1 MAVQDGYGKS
11 SGSESLVFAYDLKD
25 TVNSFRGE
33 PTTNLVATIASYY
46 GGNVSTSYANGQ
58 YQTSA
63 IVINGVDNTVPSG
76 NFSQVSGT
84 TTDTNSQTYW
94 TIQGNAVVNESNQ
107 TVSFS
112 VYLKG
117 NGTCHLATYND
128 QCCYQ
133 VGPDITLTST
143 WTRYSITK
151 SLTTFADYHWVA
163 VRGITTS
170 TNVFISSAQWERNSH
185 STPFTPSSRSNT
197 QGLLDLTG
205 NRTLNISNVS
215 FDSNA
220 QMTFDGTSDYVEVPF
235 ETILNDCSFEIL
247 FRATSTK
254 TYQYPIALRNP
265 NQGSSYSFYF
275 DMNDPDGSGFAQTMW
290 SYWNSGGSPYSVIP
304 KTGTYGDWNDSTWR
318 HYVFTRSTTNSPYT
332 FHYMNGNLVPNI
344 NRSGDQTIQF
354 GNGSG
359 YNLYIGS
366 YASNFGYFVGDLPL
380 IKIYNRVLSP
390 TEITNNYLKYK
401 RQYGLT

>member
-1 MAVQDGYGKS
+1 MAVQDGFGKT

-25 TVNSFRGE
+25 TTNSYRGE

-63 IVINGVDNTVPSG
+63 IVINGVDNTIPSG

-117 NGTCHLATYND
+117 SGTCHLATYND

-133 VGPDITLTST
+133 LGPDITLTSD
-143 WTRYSITK
+143 WTRYTITK
-151 SLTTFADYHWVA
+151 SLTTFVDYHWVA

-185 STPFTPSSRSNT
+185 STPFTTTSRSNT
-197 QGLLDLTG
+197 QGLLDLTT
-205 NRTLNISNVS
+205 NSTVNISGVS
-215 FDSNA
+215 FNSSA
-220 QMTFDGTSDYVEVPF
+220 VMTFDGTNDEIVIPYNSSFNTNTFTVESVCKL
-235 ETILNDCSFEIL
+235 TTNDNQHRTVAS
-247 FRATSTK
+247 RNASVYSHSNGWWMGT
-254 TYQYPIALRNP
+254 LRN
-265 NQGSSYSFYF
+265 GL
-275 DMNDPDGSGFAQTMW
+275 G
-290 SYWNSGGSPYSVIP
+290 
-304 KTGTYGDWNDSTWR
+304 
-318 HYVFTRSTTNSPYT
+318 
-332 FHYMNGNLVPNI
+332 NGNNDFRFFLWGDSGYITYNTSNGGNDNLYHHMVLSCDGTTGFFYIDGVLVYSETKPSGNLYSSSSDLLI
-344 NRSGDQTIQF
+344 GKSPSGDYW
-354 GNGSG
+354 SG
-359 YNLYIGS
+359 DIPQVKL
-366 YASNFGYFVGDLPL
+366 
-380 IKIYNRVLSP
+380 YNRALTS

>member
-33 PTTNLVATIASYY
+33 PATNLVATIASYY

-58 YQTSA
+58 YQTNA
-63 IVINGVDNTVPSG
+63 IVINGTDNTVPSR
-76 NFSQVSGT
+76 NYSQFSGT

-94 TIQGNAVVNESNQ
+94 TIQGNSVVNESNQ

-117 NGTCHLATYND
+117 SGTCHLATYND

-133 VGPDITLTST
+133 LGPEITLTNT

-151 SLTTFADYHWVA
+151 TISTFSDYHWVA

-185 STPFTPSSRSNT
+185 STPFTTSSRSNT

-205 NRTLNISNVS
+205 NSSVDLSNVS

-220 QMTFDGTSDYVEVPF
+220 QLTFDGTNDKI
-235 ETILNDCSFEIL
+235 TINCTGLGVN
-247 FRATSTK
+247 TYNST
-254 TYQYPIALRNP
+254 TEFIIQLPYYSGGQRCIM
-265 NQGSSYSFYF
+265 SYR
-275 DMNDPDGSGFAQTMW
+275 G
-290 SYWNSGGSPYSVIP
+290 NSGG
-304 KTGTYGDWNDSTWR
+304 D
-318 HYVFTRSTTNSPYT
+318 
-332 FHYMNGNLVPNI
+332 
-344 NRSGDQTIQF
+344 
-354 GNGSG
+354 
-359 YNLYIGS
+359 LYIGKGGNGIFS
-366 YASNFGYFVGDLPL
+366 YYNSLSTAAYTVGYIADGAIAHVAVVCDAANNL
-380 IKIYNRVLSP
+380 IKHYINGSLAGSASRTGWISSNHTSFTLGYDPGGTNEYMDGKMYKFAHYNRVLTT
-390 TEITNNYLKYK
+390 TEISNNYLKYK

>member
-25 TVNSFRGE
+25 TVNSYRGE
-33 PTTNLVATIASYY
+33 PTTNLVATVASYY

-63 IVINGVDNTVPSG
+63 IVINGVDNTIPSG

-117 NGTCHLATYND
+117 SGTCHLATYND

-133 VGPDITLTST
+133 LGPDITLTSS
-143 WTRYSITK
+143 WVRYTITK
-151 SLTTFADYHWVA
+151 SLTTFVDYHWVA

-185 STPFTPSSRSNT
+185 STPFTTTSRSNT

-205 NRTLNISNVS
+205 NNIIDLSNVS
-215 FDSNA
+215 FNSDAKIIFDETNDYINVGDTSQTDFGTGNFSVECVVYIDPNITVNIGHFKGIVVKKGASGANAGFGIYYNTGYSRFLWSTADGASSVERFTVNTWGGLVGKYVHVVMVRDS
-220 QMTFDGTSDYVEVPF
+220 S
-235 ETILNDCSFEIL
+235 
-247 FRATSTK
+247 AT
-254 TYQYPIALRNP
+254 
-265 NQGSSYSFYF
+265 NQGHFYI
-275 DMNDPDGSGFAQTMW
+275 NGVYESIT
-290 SYWNSGGSPYSVIP
+290 SGGPIMNVNSDFNLTIGAS
-304 KTGTYGDWNDSTWR
+304 ST
-318 HYVFTRSTTNSPYT
+318 
-332 FHYMNGNLVPNI
+332 L
-344 NRSGDQTIQF
+344 F
-354 GNGSG
+354 GN
-359 YNLYIGS
+359 
-366 YASNFGYFVGDLPL
+366 YFFNGDIPVV
-380 IKIYNRVLSP
+380 KMYNRALTS

>member
-33 PTTNLVATIASYY
+33 PATNLVATIASYY

-63 IVINGVDNTVPSG
+63 IVINGIDNTVPSG
-76 NFSQVSGT
+76 NYSQFSGT

-94 TIQGNAVVNESNQ
+94 TIQGNSVVNESNQ

-117 NGTCHLATYND
+117 SGTCHLATYND

-133 VGPDITLTST
+133 VGPDITLTNT

-151 SLTTFADYHWVA
+151 TISTFSDYHWVA

-185 STPFTPSSRSNT
+185 STPFITSSRSNT

-205 NRTLNISNVS
+205 NNTINLSNVS

-220 QMTFDGTSDYVEVPF
+220 KMVFDGTNDYVITSNFPQLSNWTTEVLLKPSVY
-235 ETILNDCSFEIL
+235 TSAQKVILDVNVGIRFEI
-247 FRATSTK
+247 S
-254 TYQYPIALRNP
+254 N
-265 NQGSSYSFYF
+265 
-275 DMNDPDGSGFAQTMW
+275 GFF
-290 SYWNSGGSPYSVIP
+290 NS
-304 KTGTYGDWNDSTWR
+304 
-318 HYVFTRSTTNSPYT
+318 H
-332 FHYMNGNLVPNI
+332 
-344 NRSGDQTIQF
+344 F
-354 GNGSG
+354 GNGNGWIYTNLPSTTPIEANKWFHVTVTVQSG
-359 YNLYIGS
+359 GQAKVYVNGVLENSINIGSGTTPNIPLYIGRYTGTS
-366 YASNFGYFVGDLPL
+366 GYEFNGDVS
-380 IKIYNRVLSP
+380 IVKIYNRTITS

>member
-1 MAVQDGYGKS
+1 MAVQDGFGKV

-25 TVNSFRGE
+25 TTNSYRGE

-63 IVINGVDNTVPSG
+63 IVINGVDNTIPSG

-117 NGTCHLATYND
+117 SGTCHLATYND

-133 VGPDITLTST
+133 LGPDITLTSD
-143 WTRYSITK
+143 WTRYTITK
-151 SLTTFADYHWVA
+151 SLTTFVDYHWVA

-185 STPFTPSSRSNT
+185 STPFTTTSRSNT
-197 QGLLDLTG
+197 QGLLDLTT
-205 NRTLNISNVS
+205 NSTVNISGVS
-215 FDSNA
+215 FNSSA
-220 QMTFDGTSDYVEVPF
+220 VMTFDGTNDKIDVVPPSTVNVNTGT
-235 ETILNDCSFEIL
+235 TIVAVI
-247 FRATSTK
+247 RKTSTGYTGQK
-254 TYQYPIALRNP
+254 NIISYRN
-265 NQGSSYSFYF
+265 G
-275 DMNDPDGSGFAQTMW
+275 T
-290 SYWNSGGSPYSVIP
+290 SGGA
-304 KTGTYGDWNDSTWR
+304 
-318 HYVFTRSTTNSPYT
+318 
-332 FHYMNGNLVPNI
+332 
-344 NRSGDQTIQF
+344 
-354 GNGSG
+354 
-359 YNLYIGS
+359 LYIGS
-366 YASNFGYFVGDLPL
+366 GSGAIFTYYDSLNVPYHTVSAIPDNQYVHIVVRLNNDGSISHFSNGVLGGTTPVRTGFNNAPNNKITIGSDNSTNEFFQGDIPVF
-380 IKIYNRVLSP
+380 KHYNKQLSD
-390 TEITNNYLKYK
+390 TEILNDYLKYK

>member
-25 TVNSFRGE
+25 TVNSYRGE
-33 PTTNLVATIASYY
+33 PTTNLVTTIASYY

-63 IVINGVDNTVPSG
+63 IIINGVDNTVPSG

-143 WTRYSITK
+143 WTRYTITK
-151 SLTTFADYHWVA
+151 SLTTFVDYHWVA

-185 STPFTPSSRSNT
+185 STPFTTTSRSNT

-205 NRTLNISNVS
+205 NNTIDLSNVS

-220 QMTFDGTSDYVEVPF
+220 QMTFDGTDDFITAGNNSHLAPGTGNFTYSCWMNPVGYSYYAGLLVVATTGGLWIGKLGSNMVLRAYNVEDYLQHNTLPTVGQWTNVVI
-235 ETILNDCSFEIL
+235 TRNGTTVTLYYNANSV
-247 FRATSTK
+247 AT
-254 TYQYPIALRNP
+254 A
-265 NQGSSYSFYF
+265 
-275 DMNDPDGSGFAQTMW
+275 
-290 SYWNSGGSPYSVIP
+290 
-304 KTGTYGDWNDSTWR
+304 
-318 HYVFTRSTTNSPYT
+318 TT
-332 FHYMNGNLVPNI
+332 
-344 NRSGDQTIQF
+344 
-354 GNGSG
+354 G
-359 YNLYIGS
+359 YNFVQATAYIGNDGPIS
-366 YASNFGYFVGDLPL
+366 SANFNG
-380 IKIYNRVLSP
+380 KITNTFFFNRALTS